1 MSILELFDTTSDWL
15 WEVDDEG
22 RYTYV
27 SPGVSQLLGYEP
39 NEMLGRTPFDFM
51 PESEVGRVSQAFKK
65 AKEAQEP
72 IDRLIN
78 KAIHKQGHI
87 VVLETSGQ
95 PIVENGTLVGYRGID
110 RDVTKRETIQK
121 ELKETA
127 ALLGGVLNSIPD
139 LIAIMDTEHRII
151 RLNSSAYDFFNKSH
165 EEVVGQFCYEL
176 IGRQSPCDDCSSHK
190 AVQTKEPAQVIRYV
204 PSMDRWLDARSYP
217 MVSSDGEV
225 THVIEHVRDVTEQK
239 HNEESMLHSQKL
251 ESLGVLAGGIAH
263 DFNNILTAIIGNA
276 DLASFDIPA
285 DSPAT
290 KSLQD
295 LKEAAL
301 RAAKLCDQMVAYA
314 GKARFNSEARDL
326 RQLISELRQ
335 LIFASISKKVT
346 IRYEF
351 PEELPA
357 VQMDPAQMGQVI
369 MNLVANAAEAYGS
382 DEGEIVISLACCDCD
397 VAAMNQNYL
406 GQAITAGQYVVMKVE
421 DHGAGM
427 TTEVQKRLFEP
438 FYSTKFLGRGLGLAA
453 VLGIIRT
460 HRGAITVHSKLGKG
474 STVSVFLPIASSTSL
489 QEKETVKEM
498 TLDKNVLKN
507 KVVLLIDDEEIV
519 RRVAKSML
527 ERMGCEVLLAN
538 DGQEGV
544 DLYQSKNG
552 EIDCV
557 LVDLT
562 MPRLDGVETLHAI
575 RKMDEQAIVILSS
588 GYPLEEAASRCKDIK
603 PSGIVHKPYEYE
615 KLQQELVSLL
625 P

>member
-1 MSILELFDTTSDWL
+1 MSMIELFETTSDWL
-15 WEVDDEG
+15 WEVDGEG

-39 NEMLGRTPFDFM
+39 NELLGRTPFDFM
-51 PESEVGRVSQAFKK
+51 PEDEVQRVSQAFQR
-65 AKEAQEP
+65 AKEARMP
-72 IDRLIN
+72 IDRLLN
-78 KAIHKQGHI
+78 KAIHKNGHI

-95 PIVENGTLVGYRGID
+95 PIFEKGALVGYRGID
-110 RDVTKRETIQK
+110 RDVTKRESIQK
-121 ELKETA
+121 ELTETA

-139 LIAIMDTEHRII
+139 FIAIMDTNHRII
-151 RLNSSAYDFFNKSH
+151 RLNTAGYDFFNKSH
-165 EEVVGQFCYEL
+165 EEVVGQYCYEL
-176 IGRQSPCDDCSSHK
+176 IGRQSRCEECSSHK
-190 AVQTKEPAQVIRYV
+190 AVQTKKPAQVIRYV
-204 PSMDRWLDARSYP
+204 EEMDSWLDARSYP

-225 THVIEHVRDVTEQK
+225 THIIEHVRDVTKEK
-239 HNEESMLHSQKL
+239 HNEESMLHTQKL

-285 DSPAT
+285 GSPAT
-290 KSLQD
+290 KSLND

-326 RQLISELRQ
+326 RQLLNELRQ
-335 LIFASISKKVT
+335 LIYASVSKKITVK
-346 IRYEF
+346 YVF
-351 PEELPA
+351 PEELPP

-369 MNLVANAAEAYGS
+369 MNLIANGAEAYGS
-382 DEGEIVISLACCDCD
+382 DEGEIVISLDCCNCD
-397 VAAMNQNYL
+397 DIPVNQNYL
-406 GQAITAGQYVVMKVE
+406 GQALKPLQYVEMKVE
-421 DHGAGM
+421 DRGVGM
-427 TTEVQKRLFEP
+427 STEVQKRLFEP

-453 VLGIIRT
+453 VLGIVRT
-460 HRGAITVHSKLGKG
+460 HRGAISIHSREGEG
-474 STVSVFLPIASSTSL
+474 STVSVFLPVATAASL

-498 TLDKNVLKN
+498 TLDKNVLKD

-544 DLYQSKNG
+544 ELYQSKQA

-575 RKMDEQAIVILSS
+575 RKLDEQAIVILSS
-588 GYPLEEAASRCKDIK
+588 GYPLEEAARRCKDIK

-615 KLQQELVSLL
+615 KLQQELVCLL